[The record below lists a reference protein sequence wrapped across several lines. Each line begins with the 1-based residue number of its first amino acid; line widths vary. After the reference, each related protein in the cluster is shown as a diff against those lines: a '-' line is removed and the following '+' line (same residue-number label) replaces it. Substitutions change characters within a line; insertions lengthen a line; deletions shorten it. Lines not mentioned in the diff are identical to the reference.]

1 MKYKDYSDEIW
12 AQIKTSLEEVKKQD
26 PNPIA
31 AFDAD
36 GTLWDIDLGELFF
49 HHLIDNKLVDL
60 PKDPWQHYLD
70 LKAQDPKVAYLWLA
84 QICKNHDLTKV
95 RKWARE
101 GVEAASPLPILMPQK
116 KIIDLFLQNDVQVY
130 IVTASITWA
139 VEPGAEIIGLRKD
152 NVIGVETAVHDGVIG
167 NTQKGIITYRQG
179 KVDALLERTQG
190 KLPFFVSG
198 NTMGDFEL
206 LKAATHA
213 RLAVS
218 AASRDDKLF
227 KTEFELQENAVNNS
241 WLSHRFI

>member
-12 AQIKTSLEEVKKQD
+12 ARIKSSLEDVKKND

-49 HHLIDNKLVDL
+49 HHLIDNKLINL

-70 LKAQDPKVAYLWLA
+70 LKTKDPKIAYLWLA
-84 QICKNHDLTKV
+84 QICQGLELTV
-95 RKWARE
+95 IREWARK

-152 NVIGVETAVHDGVIG
+152 NVIGVETEIQNGVIG
-167 NTQKGIITYRQG
+167 ALQKGTITYRQG

-190 KLPFFVSG
+190 KRPFFCSG

-206 LKAATHA
+206 LKAATHSS
-213 RLAVS
+213 LAVS
-218 AASRDDKLF
+218 AASRDDKIF
-227 KTEFELQENAVNNS
+227 KTEFELQENAMKNS
-241 WLSHRFI
+241 WLHHRFI

>member
-12 AQIKTSLEEVKKQD
+12 AQIKSSLDEVKKTD

-49 HHLIDNKLVDL
+49 HHLIDNKLVNL

-70 LKAQDPKVAYLWLA
+70 LKSQDPKIAYLWLA
-84 QICKNHDLTKV
+84 QICQGQELSTIRD
-95 RKWARE
+95 WARQ
-101 GVEAASPLPILMPQK
+101 GIEASSPLPILMPQK
-116 KIIDLFLQNDVQVY
+116 RIIDLFLQNNVQVF

-139 VEPGAEIIGLRKD
+139 VEPGAEIIGLRKND
-152 NVIGVETAVHDGVIG
+152 VIGVETKVEDGVIG
-167 NTQKGIITYRQG
+167 DLQKGIITYRQG
-179 KVDALLERTQG
+179 KVDALLERTKG
-190 KLPFFVSG
+190 KLPFFASG

-206 LKAATHA
+206 LNAATHTS
-213 RLAVS
+213 LAVS
-218 AASRDDKLF
+218 AASRDDKIF
-227 KTEFELQENAVNNS
+227 KTEFELQENAVKNS